1 MMFPAKMRKIMLFL
15 PKANVNDT
23 TEVLGRLESIQLERI
38 NSELQGFM
46 SAAKVERGEI
56 GGYAQTFRSVEQ
68 MLPKAGSDYVF
79 EFRDVNA
86 LLRKAKSIKA
96 VGKIV
101 KANKQIEQLNL
112 DLSGL
117 SYESYL
123 SECLAPFRYD
133 LSILNGEHLVS
144 FLVSGLEKQLSAL
157 DESLKSSDGIAVFKL
172 NPNLLVT
179 IEKSKI
185 EELVSR
191 AQPLKLKMEA
201 IPAFNGTPK
210 DMAKMVALNKKA
222 LARRK
227 KELEKTLLKLSIKNR
242 ALISAMA
249 EGLEIEEKKNE
260 LAGRLGY
267 TDSVAVLEG
276 WVPIKSLE
284 DVSRA
289 VDSVTKGRFLIYDL
303 KSKDIAPTK
312 FENKF
317 PVKLFEFF
325 IKFYSIPRSN
335 EFDPTMMFAIAFPI
349 FFGLMTGDVG
359 YGAAMIV
366 IFGLIMWK
374 LTSKG
379 PTFNVPRKISKFVH
393 TIMSNSAL
401 LKLSK
406 AVIPGAM
413 LGIVFG
419 VIFNNYFGFH
429 LPYTALF
436 NPELSLGTLL
446 LIAGWIGV
454 FMVSSGFVLGAIN
467 RWMVND
473 RKRAVGRIGWL
484 AIALGI
490 TFVGLGVLEQQ
501 PISLYDFTTAASL
514 AGIIGG
520 LAAVLVSE
528 GFEALLELPSI
539 ISHILSYTRIVGILL
554 SSVILAEVINTV
566 FLGTLSGGVGLIV
579 FGCVILVMGQLFN
592 LMIAIFE
599 SGIQGARLI
608 YVEFFSKFYTG
619 NGAMFAPFKIS
630 RKRTVI
636 KSDPSS
642 ENKEN

>member
-1 MMFPAKMRKIMLFL
+1 MMFPARMQKIMLFV
-15 PKANVNDT
+15 PKIKVNET
-23 TEVLGRLESIQLERI
+23 IESLGTLGAIQLERI
-38 NSELQGFM
+38 DPELQEFM
-46 SAAKVERGEI
+46 SATKAERGEL
-56 GGYAQTFRSVEQ
+56 GEYAQTFRSVEQ
-68 MLPKAGSDYVF
+68 ILPKAESDYVF
-79 EFRDVNA
+79 EFKDVNT
-86 LLRKAKSIKA
+86 LLRKAKSIR
-96 VGKIV
+96 VIDKIV
-101 KANKQIEQLNL
+101 NIDKRIEQINVDLNRL
-112 DLSGL
+112 AYEDYLAEHLS
-117 SYESYL
+117 
-123 SECLAPFRYD
+123 PFKHD
-133 LSILNGEHLVS
+133 MSILNGEHIIS
-144 FLVSGLEKQLSAL
+144 FLISGLPKPLLAL
-157 DESLKSSDGIAVFKL
+157 ERLLNGLDGIATFKL
-172 NPNLLVT
+172 NQNLLVT
-179 IEKSKI
+179 IEKLKMEDI
-185 EELVSR
+185 VNNVQL
-191 AQPLKLKMEA
+191 LKLKMEA
-201 IPAFNGTPK
+201 IPASRGTPQQ
-210 DMAKMVALNKKA
+210 MAKRVSANKGALLKK
-222 LARRK
+222 K
-227 KELEKTLLKLSIKNR
+227 KELTKSMGALSSKNR
-242 ALISAMA
+242 ALIAA
-249 EGLEIEEKKNE
+249 IREGLEIEEKKNE

-267 TDSVAVLEG
+267 TDSVAIIAG
-276 WVPIKSLE
+276 WVPVKNLE
-284 DVSRA
+284 DVRKS
-289 VDSVTKGRFLIYDL
+289 VDSATKGRFVMHDL

-325 IKFYSIPRSN
+325 IKFYSIPKSN

-379 PTFNVPRKISKFVH
+379 PTFNVPKRISRFVH

-406 AVIPGAM
+406 AVIPGAI

-473 RKRAVGRIGWL
+473 RKRAIGRIGWL

-490 TFVGLGVLEQQ
+490 TFVGLRVLEQQ
-501 PISLYDFTTAASL
+501 PISLSDFTTTASL
-514 AGIIGG
+514 VGIIGG

-566 FLGTLSGGVGLIV
+566 FLGTLSGGAGLII

-619 NGAMFAPFKIS
+619 NGAMFVPFKIS
-630 RKRTVI
+630 RKRTAV
-636 KSDPSS
+636 KSDQIP
-642 ENKEN
+642 ENKKN